1 MPEVFI
7 DVNIQKVFEKQTGMR
22 LAQPSSNG
30 GTSENGPLTWRFF
43 SPGILLYLLGL
54 LKHNAHGGYENN
66 VILRLYV

>member
-1 MPEVFI
+1 MIFMPEVFI

-43 SPGILLYLLGL
+43 SPGIFLDLLGL
-54 LKHNAHGGYENN
+54 LQCHTHLSYQNS
-66 VILRLYV
+66 